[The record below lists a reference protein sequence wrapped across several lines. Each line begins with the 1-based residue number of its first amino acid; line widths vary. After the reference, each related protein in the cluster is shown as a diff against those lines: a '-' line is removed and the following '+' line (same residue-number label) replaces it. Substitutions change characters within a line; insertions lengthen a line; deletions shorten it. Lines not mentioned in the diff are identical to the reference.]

1 MVYYKYFLSF
11 MYDAKFLEPRVSP
24 HVRPTRRTIF
34 PTTGYQ
40 RETTHFKTEL
50 KDVVSLGETLTES
63 DLTETLRQTKA
74 SNT

>member
-24 HVRPTRRTIF
+24 HVRPTRSTIF

-40 RETTHFKTEL
+40 RDTAHFKT
-50 KDVVSLGETLTES
+50 DVVSLGETLTES